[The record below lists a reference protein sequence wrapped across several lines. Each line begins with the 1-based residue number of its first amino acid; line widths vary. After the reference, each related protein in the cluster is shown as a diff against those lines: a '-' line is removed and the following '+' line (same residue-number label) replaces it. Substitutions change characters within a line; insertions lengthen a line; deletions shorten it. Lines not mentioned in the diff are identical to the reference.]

1 MSDLNFYQQQEQ
13 KIIEKNFQEI
23 ERLKAMMVSIK
34 DELGEGYFLS
44 PCGFY
49 ISSAEV
55 HHLAK
60 INIYS
65 CEIAVSNI
73 EIVHCSEI
81 TVRKDHRPKTIK
93 DAVNFI
99 KRADKLYRQYYKSLD
114 DKTARLEDMKK
125 FVETLSIK
133 NFVCIDEENEKYKF
147 SISNL
152 TKEQIQKIND
162 LSQQILK
169 MTI

>member
-1 MSDLNFYQQQEQ
+1 
-13 KIIEKNFQEI
+13 
-23 ERLKAMMVSIK
+23 MMVSIK
-34 DELGEGYFLS
+34 DELREGYFLS
-44 PCGFY
+44 PCGRY

-55 HHLAK
+55 HYLAK

-73 EIVHCSEI
+73 QIDNCSEMI
-81 TVRKDHRPKTIK
+81 ARKDNRPKTIK
-93 DAVNFI
+93 EAVNLI
-99 KRADKLYRQYYKSLD
+99 KRADKLYRRYYKSLE
-114 DKTARLEDMKK
+114 DKSLRIEDMKK

-133 NFVCIDEENEKYKF
+133 DFVCVDEEDEKYKF

-169 MTI
+169 MTL